1 MAILDTV
8 RLALR
13 WRGTSLD
20 TEIQRYIDWSRAEIE
35 RAGVSHTV
43 ATSDTPLIV
52 DCIVQGCLKN
62 LSTDERIREAAG
74 DTIRELRAISLQQK
88 KNHLIRMIQL
98 RHLAALLEECTS
110 PLGLKGN
117 VQSAGIDGK
126 RFTISVRNKEGLEW
140 KTTGSFEKLCQL
152 LEEGSFLERFTTNS

>member
-74 DTIRELRAISLQQK
+74 ESFDYQLDAIRK
-88 KNHLIRMIQL
+88 
-98 RHLAALLEECTS
+98 
-110 PLGLKGN
+110 
-117 VQSAGIDGK
+117 SARIPG
-126 RFTISVRNKEGLEW
+126 
-140 KTTGSFEKLCQL
+140 TGQTPGEV
-152 LEEGSFLERFTTNS
+152 TNGT